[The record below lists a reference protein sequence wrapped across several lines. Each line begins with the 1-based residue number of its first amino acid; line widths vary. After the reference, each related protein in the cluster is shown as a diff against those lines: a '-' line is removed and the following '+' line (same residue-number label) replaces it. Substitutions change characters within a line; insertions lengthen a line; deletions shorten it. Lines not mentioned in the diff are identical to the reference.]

1 MNQNRLA
8 DKTKIKAHYHELES
22 LKRHLL
28 EAYEDRF
35 SGNRKLSEIE
45 LYRWDCIFEFY
56 NKTLIKKLNDG
67 YCSTLIGFTIPLK
80 QMLAIL
86 YIVGAA
92 DTADYDLLNLIGKIH
107 QKAIN
112 TNIVDMKPL
121 LPKAR
126 KEVWE

>member
-22 LKRHLL
+22 LKVHLL
-28 EAYEDRF
+28 EAYEARF
-35 SGNRKLSEIE
+35 SENRKLTEIE

-56 NKTLIKKLNDG
+56 NKTLTKKLNDG

-86 YIVGAA
+86 HVAGTA
-92 DTADYDLLNLIGKIH
+92 DTADFDLLNLIGKIH

-112 TNIVDMKPL
+112 TNIVDMKGLMP
-121 LPKAR
+121 R
-126 KEVWE
+126 KGKTPCN